1 MKRFLLGTL
10 FTLLVGCNNVE
21 VGLLVEQVPIPE
33 FNAEENTCLFTP
45 GEDDF
50 ALTFDSANMS
60 GMTVWTEVTNVL
72 SGGNVTINTAE
83 PTIET
88 TFPNT
93 VTPLRF
99 DFRWECDSFGFTA
112 GQGPLFL
119 PAFSVT
125 NPFCLDTRDDA
136 NGDFAGFDVVN
147 ATGPPV
153 PPDGSTGIWKFTPIP
168 PRLSAAFDDA
178 FLLAALSDACC
189 REANGCANAASAG
202 GNNCAALQ
210 TAFNNIAGPG
220 VYSITNEAD
229 LNIWRP
235 YYDYTL
241 AGTEA
246 RGDRAIVPFPLR
258 LRGIYEGITSSGSL
272 ITSAEFVRSIGICQG
287 TDIQLPGGEAC
298 TSQVTISCFG
308 GN

>member
-1 MKRFLLGTL
+1 MKRFLLGTT
-10 FTLLVGCNNVE
+10 FTLLAVGCNNVE
-21 VGLLVEQVPIPE
+21 VGLLVEEVPVPN
-33 FNAEENTCLFTP
+33 FDEEANTCEFAP
-45 GEDDF
+45 GEVDF
-50 ALTFDSANMS
+50 ALTFDSQNMT
-60 GMTVWTEVTNVL
+60 GMTIWTEVTNVL
-72 SGGNVTINTAE
+72 SGGGVVINE
-83 PTIET
+83 MDPGIDLV
-88 TFPNT
+88 FPNS

-136 NGDFAGFDVVN
+136 NGDFAGFDVVA

-153 PPDGSTGIWKFTPIP
+153 APEGTAIWKFTPIP
-168 PRLSAAFDDA
+168 VRLGTALDDA
-178 FLLAALSDACC
+178 FRLAQLSDACC
-189 REANGCANAASAG
+189 RDVGGCANAGTTASDDC
-202 GNNCAALQ
+202 NALQ
-210 TAFNNIAGPG
+210 DAFDAVAGPG

-235 YYDYTL
+235 YFDYTF
-241 AGTEA
+241 AGTQA
-246 RGDRAIVPFPLR
+246 RGDPATVPFPLR
-258 LRGIYEGITSSGSL
+258 LRGVYEGITSRGSL

-287 TDIQLPGGEAC
+287 GDIANLGRPC
-298 TSQVTISCFG
+298 TSQITINCFG